1 VIPHKNRVA
10 GMNLLSKRIAAA
22 EISGILLLLLWLTG
36 CLPSR
41 ILVSP
46 VPDHIER
53 LEGYARLKLQDGSE
67 SSNTKFSFL
76 FILPHQG
83 QIEVSD
89 FLGRSLYKILIT
101 ERGAYF
107 IVPTKKAFWRASEEA
122 IIDKFLGFR
131 LSLAELI
138 CLFSGQW
145 PAPHTPPEKVASWAL
160 ERDEAGRI
168 ISGQRGDLNFHVESF
183 IEETAFARSLTFL
196 HSRSRGHLKFLK
208 IVFNQTGA
216 NKVFDA
222 DFLAKYTEKTWEEI
236 RERLGNES

>member
-1 VIPHKNRVA
+1 
-10 GMNLLSKRIAAA
+10 MNLLSNRKA
-22 EISGILLLLLWLTG
+22 EFIKPVILLLLFWMIG

-41 ILVSP
+41 ILVNP
-46 VPDHIER
+46 VPQRIER
-53 LEGYARLKLQDGSE
+53 LEGYARLKLQEGSE
-67 SSNTKFSFL
+67 STNSKFSFL

-107 IVPTKKAFWRASEEA
+107 IVPAKKAFWRASEEM

-145 PAPHTPPEKVASWAL
+145 PAPNTPEEKVAAWSL
-160 ERDEAGRI
+160 KRDDSGRI
-168 ISGQRGDLNFHVESF
+168 LSGQRGELSFEVESF
-183 IEETAFARSLTFL
+183 ITDTAFARSLTFT
-196 HSRSRGHLKFLK
+196 HSWSRGRLKFLK
-208 IVFNQTGA
+208 MVFNQPGGA
-216 NKVFDA
+216 KYFIE
-222 DFLAKYTEKTWEEI
+222 DFLDNYAEKTWEEI
-236 RERLGNES
+236 QELLGNAG